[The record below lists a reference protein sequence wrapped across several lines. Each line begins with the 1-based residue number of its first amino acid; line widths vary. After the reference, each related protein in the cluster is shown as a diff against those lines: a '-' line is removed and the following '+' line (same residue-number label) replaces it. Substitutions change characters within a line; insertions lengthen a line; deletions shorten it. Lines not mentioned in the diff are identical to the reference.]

1 MQLQNKTIGQS
12 CQLDEDWKRKVK
24 EMAVSNIITAV
35 EYPINGGESTPN
47 LPQEK
52 VQQPQRIDWFAVTRL
67 IVDALRLIV
76 SIYSEFC

>member
-1 MQLQNKTIGQS
+1 MGNT
-12 CQLDEDWKRKVK
+12 
-24 EMAVSNIITAV
+24 VSNIMTAV

-76 SIYSEFC
+76 SLYSEFC